1 MAKTLSEILTLA
13 IERAAPGILRVEG
26 RRGYPLSGVAWS
38 EEVVVT
44 SRRAVEWETGIGVAG
59 EGDGRWAATFAG
71 EDPRSD
77 LAVLRVEGGG
87 LSPAARAGTAD
98 ARVGQVVL
106 MAGRPGRGVRAS
118 LGIVSQWPGE
128 GGGWAGFSEPLL
140 HSDAQQFPGYSG
152 GPLLNEAGEA
162 MAMNSSAFSHL
173 GNAALP
179 LERVGRVVGE
189 ILEHGR
195 VRSGYLGITG
205 QRVRLP
211 DEVQRELGQRTGV
224 LVTQVEPGA
233 PAAAGGLALGD
244 TLTAMGG
251 APVRFPAELA
261 ARLDASLIGRE
272 LPVRALRGGRLEEFT
287 VVVGERP

>member
-140 HSDAQQFPGYSG
+140 HSDAQPFPGYSG

-261 ARLDASLIGRE
+261 ARLEASLIGRE